1 MDIEAGDLKVSECYN
16 GKSAWRQDAR
26 GLRTLLGTGAAS
38 LRLLAILAN
47 SRLRDLSRARILI
60 RPATTPAPDGRKTD
74 GIEFIS
80 NGVRATLF
88 FDQGSGLPVIEEIEK
103 ADGKQD
109 FFFGDYRKVD
119 GVMEP
124 FSIRIKDSASE
135 VVVEIAKVEHNKAL
149 GEADFRFPE
158 SDGSPLPD
166 VNKLLKTIFTHQEQV
181 EQLQERYTFRAVE
194 TEHKQDDKD
203 AAKEAETKA
212 YEVIPVGGRLIHKLI
227 SVNGKDLTGPEKEKE
242 DRRVEKQVEEAVKRQ
257 EKRKEKKEKAEEQ
270 GKQTENNEEIT
281 VSAFLKA
288 TQVSSIRREVFH
300 GQQVIAFDFE
310 PRKDFKP
317 HGLGETVANKF
328 AGTMWVDQSALQI
341 ARLEAHLVDSLK
353 IGGGL
358 VASVSPSSYFIFE
371 QEKVDGDVWLPSY
384 AEANFAARVLLLKKL
399 KLDATTRYSDYKKY
413 HIDSDYKFNKPK
425 DADKPEH

>member
-1 MDIEAGDLKVSECYN
+1 
-16 GKSAWRQDAR
+16 
-26 GLRTLLGTGAAS
+26 LRTLLGTGAGS

-47 SRLRDLSRARILI
+47 SRLRDLSRARVVI
-60 RPATTPAPDGRKTD
+60 RPASTAAPDGSKAD
-74 GIEFIS
+74 GIEFLS
-80 NGVRATLF
+80 NGVRAALF
-88 FDQGSGLPVIEEIEK
+88 FDQASGLPLVEEIEK
-103 ADGKQD
+103 SDGKQD

-124 FSIRIKDSASE
+124 FSIRIKDSSSE
-135 VVVEIAKVEHNKAL
+135 ILVEITRVEHNKPLAD
-149 GEADFRFPE
+149 ADFRFPE
-158 SDGSPLPD
+158 SEGPPLPEVD
-166 VNKLLKTIFTHQEQV
+166 KLLKTIFTNQEQV

-194 TEHKQDDKD
+194 TEHKQDDKGNG
-203 AAKEAETKA
+203 KETETKV

-227 SVNGKDLTGPEKEKE
+227 SVNGKELSAAEKEKE
-242 DRRVEKQVEEAVKRQ
+242 DRRVEKHVEEAVKRQ

-270 GKQTENNEEIT
+270 GKQSEHDEEVT
-281 VSAFLKA
+281 VSMFLRA
-288 TQVSSIRREVFH
+288 TQMSSIRREVFH

-328 AGTMWVDQSALQI
+328 AGTMWVDQNALQI
-341 ARLEAHLVDSLK
+341 ARMEAHLVDSLK

-425 DADKPEH
+425 ETDKPDH